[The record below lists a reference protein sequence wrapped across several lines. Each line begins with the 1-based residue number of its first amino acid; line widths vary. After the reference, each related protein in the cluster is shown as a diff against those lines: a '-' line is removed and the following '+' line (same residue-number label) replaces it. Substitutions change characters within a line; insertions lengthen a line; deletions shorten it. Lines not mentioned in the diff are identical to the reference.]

1 MNVLKSEDINVKSDE
16 CLLASIIS
24 ILLLLCSHYLLRL
37 LLECS
42 LLVPV
47 AFACCL
53 LAFFG
58 IKSNSIATA
67 DLVLN
72 TYTIL
77 YQFQCIL

>member
-47 AFACCL
+47 AVALLL
-53 LAFFG
+53 LASFFG

-67 DLVLN
+67 DLVL
-72 TYTIL
+72 
-77 YQFQCIL
+77 